1 MDQSPRQYVFEGMET
16 LPDALVPFVEKQ
28 LRATLTGHWQVEVAR
43 KINGLKLDSSGNPA
57 WDQAALLKTIDQF
70 WWKVFAARLGH
81 AERSIVHELID
92 VRNRLSHYKPFSW
105 DDTERALDSMRRL
118 MTAIGADDCA
128 QRIGDMRDA
137 VLRSKYADPTPHQ
150 ERHSVRRSEAPLRDA
165 DEVSRKFTKDEFDRE
180 LYQILEEE
188 RAAGKDT
195 CKVISRDL
203 HRRVVGGNQPNRMA
217 MACNAMWKLWQR
229 QGSHPGRIIH
239 TTPSRRSTTI
249 EIEYHL

>member
-1 MDQSPRQYVFEGMET
+1 MVQTARRYVFEGMET
-16 LPDALVPFVEKQ
+16 LPDALIPFVEKR

-43 KINGLKLDSSGNPA
+43 RVNGLKHDSRGNPA
-57 WDQAALLKTIDQF
+57 WDQATLLKAMDRF
-70 WWKVFAARLGH
+70 WPETFMPLLGR
-81 AERSIVHELID
+81 AERSIVNELIE
-92 VRNRLSHYKPFSW
+92 VRNRLSHNTQFSW

-118 MTAIGADDCA
+118 MAAIGADDCA
-128 QRIGDMRDA
+128 QRIGEMRDA
-137 VLRSKYADPTPHQ
+137 VLRSKYADPLSDKK
-150 ERHSVRRSEAPLRDA
+150 RRSVRRSEDSPHNAN
-165 DEVSRKFTKDEFDRE
+165 ETSRKFTQDEFDRE

-195 CKVISRDL
+195 CKVISRNL
-203 HRRVVGGNQPNRMA
+203 HRRVVGGSQPNRMA

-229 QGSHPGRIIH
+229 QGSHPSRIIR